1 MSTKIQENKA
11 IRFKSYD
18 QDVVLQVPL
27 PVKEAISD
35 NALVR
40 IVNEVVD
47 RIDISHLWSYYAGV
61 GCPPY
66 HPKMMIKVWVYGFCT
81 KIYTSRPLAKKL
93 KEDLCFIWLAGGQR
107 PCFKTLSAFR
117 GKRMQ
122 GMIEDIFKEVLL
134 YLLEHGYIDL
144 EDLYTDGSKWEANAN
159 KYKII
164 WKKNTL
170 RYKQAVLDRIDD
182 LLEEMKDLQ
191 ISEDLR
197 YNLKDLPCCA
207 NSESISVQLD
217 SHRLGE
223 MIQNVN
229 ELLEAQQ
236 DKLSK
241 QDISKTNSIA
251 NKLAKEREK
260 LKKYEQQEDILG
272 ARNSYSKTDEDATA
286 MRMKDDALKPG
297 YNPQITTSN
306 QFIVNASI
314 HQNASDSVSF
324 PAHVMLMEQ
333 RVADMV
339 GPNWHPSWTTDAGY
353 GSEENYELLEEKQM
367 KAYVKYG
374 LWYQE
379 QSGKIKK
386 RPYHKY
392 NWAYNEEEDYFIC
405 PQGKKLNFLET
416 KERINKNGFVQQ
428 VKMYESEGCQGC
440 PVFEKCRSEKAAKD
454 SNRRIQ
460 VNENLEAH
468 KAKAKAVLASKEGQ
482 EKRSK
487 RGVEVET
494 PFGDIK
500 FNMGHRR
507 FILRELDKVN
517 IEFLLLSIAHNLRKV
532 YCEKTGVWKDYYA
545 QRAARSSKKK
555 KKGKKKPTFF
565 QNTPHLLLWNMT
577 KPQMVK
583 KIKRI
588 KKTIN

>member
-1 MSTKIQENKA
+1 MSTKIQENQE
-11 IRFKSYD
+11 IRFKHYD
-18 QDVVLQVPL
+18 QDLVLNVPL
-27 PVKEAISD
+27 PIEAAISG

-40 IVNEVVD
+40 IVNDVVE
-47 RIDISHLWSYYAGV
+47 RIDVSRLWVYYSGG

-66 HPKMMIKVWVYGFCT
+66 HPKMMIKVWVYGFCS

-93 KEDLCFIWLAGGQR
+93 KEDLCFIWLAGGQT

-117 GKRMQ
+117 GERMQ
-122 GMIEDIFKEVLL
+122 GMIEEIFKEVLL
-134 YLLEHGYIDL
+134 YLLGHSYIDL

-159 KYKII
+159 KHKII

-170 RYKQAVLDRIDD
+170 RYKEAVLKRIDD

-191 ISEDLR
+191 KAEDLH
-197 YNLKDLPCCA
+197 YGLKNLASCD
-207 NSESISVQLD
+207 SRESIDVQLN
-217 SHRLGE
+217 SHTLGE
-223 MIQNVN
+223 LVQNVN
-229 ELLEAQQ
+229 EIVEAQQ
-236 DKLSK
+236 DRLTK
-241 QDISKTNSIA
+241 QDIRKIKSLT

-260 LKKYEQQEDILG
+260 LKKYEQQQVVLG
-272 ARNSYSKTDEDATA
+272 ERNSYSKTDEDATA
-286 MRMKDDALKPG
+286 MRMKDDTLKPG

-314 HQNASDSVSF
+314 HQNASDSVTF
-324 PAHVMLMEQ
+324 PAHVMLMEE
-333 RVADMV
+333 RVADIV
-339 GPNWHPSWTTDAGY
+339 GPNWNPCWTTDAGY
-353 GSEENYELLEEKQM
+353 GSEENYELLEQKQM

-392 NWAYNEEEDYFIC
+392 NWAYDKGGDYFVC
-405 PQGKKLNFLET
+405 PQGKKLHFLEN

-440 PVFEKCRSEKAAKD
+440 PVFEDCRSEKAAKD
-454 SNRRIQ
+454 SNRRVQ
-460 VNENLEAH
+460 VNENLEVH
-468 KAKAKAVLASKEGQ
+468 KAKAKAALASEAGL

-494 PFGDIK
+494 PFGNIK

-532 YCEKTGVWKDYYA
+532 YCEKTGIWKDYYA
-545 QRAARSSKKK
+545 QRAAKSTKKK
-555 KKGKKKPTFF
+555 KIGKIKPIFF
-565 QNTPHLLLWNMT
+565 QNIAHLLVWNVT
-577 KPQMVK
+577 KQQRAK
-583 KIKRI
+583 NIIHICKII
-588 KKTIN
+588 K